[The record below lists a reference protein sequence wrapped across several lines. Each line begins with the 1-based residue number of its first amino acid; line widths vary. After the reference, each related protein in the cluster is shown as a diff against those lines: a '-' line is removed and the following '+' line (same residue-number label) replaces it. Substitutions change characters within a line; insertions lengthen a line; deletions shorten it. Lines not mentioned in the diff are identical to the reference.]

1 MRNGAMKI
9 ELRPEAIDRSR
20 RGTVRALAALAGA
33 GALGPLAALPASA
46 QAFPSKPFRLVVPF
60 PAGGPTDIV
69 ARPFAQLLTESSGQ
83 QVIVDNRG
91 GAGGSIGADVV
102 AKAAPDG
109 YTLLVGT
116 VGTQAINPALYRKLP
131 YDAAKDFTPLG
142 LLASAPVALVVNP
155 QAPWTSV
162 AELIAAAKKAPGS
175 INFGSAGNGS
185 PGHLTGEMFAKAAGV
200 ELKHVPYKGSAPAIA
215 DLLGGQILLMFDP
228 VQSVL
233 QHIRGGKLRALAVS
247 SAARSAVLA
256 QVPTLDESGLKG
268 FESTAWWA
276 LFAPAGLPPAIAA
289 KLGADRQRIVEM
301 PSFRDRLLEI
311 GVQTPSGTLQPFA
324 EFQRA
329 EIAKWARVVRDA
341 GVTLE

>member
-1 MRNGAMKI
+1 MTNSRTRIDLHA
-9 ELRPEAIDRSR
+9 EAIDRSR
-20 RGTVRALAALAGA
+20 RRALSTLGATAALFAT
-33 GALGPLAALPASA
+33 PAFA
-46 QAFPSKPFRLVVPF
+46 QSFPSKPFRLVVPF

-69 ARPFAQLLTESSGQ
+69 ARPFAQLLTESSSQ

-116 VGTQAINPALYRKLP
+116 VGTNAINPALYRKLP

-142 LLASAPVALVVNP
+142 LLASAPVAVVVNP
-155 QAPWTSV
+155 QAPYGNI

-200 ELKHVPYKGSAPAIA
+200 ELKHVPYKGSAPAIG
-215 DLLGGQILLMFDP
+215 DLLGDQIPLMFDP

-233 QHIRGGKLRALAVS
+233 QHIRSGKLRALAVS
-247 SAARSAVLA
+247 STERSAVLP
-256 QVPTLDESGLKG
+256 QVPTLNESGLKG

-276 LFAPAGLPPAIAA
+276 LFAPAGLLPAIAA
-289 KLGADRQRIVEM
+289 QLSTDTRRIVQL
-301 PSFRDRLLEI
+301 PGFHDRLLEI
-311 GVQTPSGTLQPFA
+311 GVQTPSGPATDFG

-329 EIAKWARVVRDA
+329 EIAKWGRVVRDA